1 MNFNVTIPN
10 WGCWIITICFIVIL
24 AIRILKMIPS
34 KIYHK
39 ISLCLFYHNSETY
52 RTSKIEDRER
62 VGGVRLRDEKNKKIA
77 KREAKLKG
85 KLKMTDNQKH
95 KD

>member
-39 ISLCLFYHNSETY
+39 ISLFLLYHNSETY
-52 RTSKIEDRER
+52 RTGKIEDRER
-62 VGGVRLRDEKNKKIA
+62 VGDVRLRDEKNKKIA

-85 KLKMTDNQKH
+85 KLKMTDNQKR

>member
-24 AIRILKMIPS
+24 VIRILKMIPS

-52 RTSKIEDRER
+52 RA
-62 VGGVRLRDEKNKKIA
+62 GKIA
-77 KREAKLKG
+77 KRERAGNVRLRSEENDRVVKRERKLKK
-85 KLKMTDNQKH
+85 KLKITDNQKR

>member
-1 MNFNVTIPN
+1 
-10 WGCWIITICFIVIL
+10 
-24 AIRILKMIPS
+24 MIPS

-39 ISLCLFYHNSETY
+39 ISLFLLYHNSETY
-52 RTSKIEDRER
+52 RTGKIEDRER

-85 KLKMTDNQKH
+85 KLKMTDNQKR

>member
-24 AIRILKMIPS
+24 VIRILKMIPS
-34 KIYHK
+34 KVYHK
-39 ISLCLFYHNSETY
+39 ILLFLLYHNSETY
-52 RTSKIEDRER
+52 RTGKIAERER
-62 VGGVRLRDEKNKKIA
+62 VGNVRLRSEENNRVA
-77 KREAKLKG
+77 KRDAKLKE
-85 KLKMTDNQKH
+85 KLKMTDDQKH

>member
-10 WGCWIITICFIVIL
+10 WGCWIITICFIIIL
-24 AIRILKMIPS
+24 VIRILKMIPL

-39 ISLCLFYHNSETY
+39 ILLFLLYHNSETY
-52 RTSKIEDRER
+52 RTGKIEDGER

-77 KREAKLKG
+77 KRETRLKEN
-85 KLKMTDNQKH
+85 LK
-95 KD
+95 